1 MTKLTVAVLTVLAL
15 SGAAYGGD
23 NGCDGL
29 WIERN
34 SYYKEAGYC
43 FQTLR
48 AIEVFGN
55 DGCRT
60 SNQAALYLPNAVRAR
75 IAAIVRMERRFAC
88 N

>member
-23 NGCDGL
+23 NGCDEL

-34 SYYKEAGYC
+34 SYYKDAGYC
-43 FQTLR
+43 FQTQQG
-48 AIEVFGN
+48 IEVFGN
-55 DGCRT
+55 EGCRT

-75 IAAIVRMERRFAC
+75 IAAIVRMERMRGC
-88 N
+88 R